1 MMKDRLSDLPLTK
14 KLLVSPFTVLLLLIV
29 FGVVAYAS
37 FAKQQSALD
46 DIFKNR
52 FKRSQTVATAIVDVT
67 GIHAKVAEMYN
78 SAKELEEMQKRTQE
92 KNGSATAGGVG
103 TGANSAVDESRKKII
118 SSFQEIAA
126 AVEEAGKSAAVTK
139 EEKDLFLQAKEDS
152 AKYSGILTQVVET
165 ISQKG
170 ASEAAS
176 ELGQSETAYS
186 VVNQDFYALFHLE
199 DKLSQ
204 MQYASAGATYKIALG
219 VMALILAVAV
229 VLSVIVSAFMKSL
242 ILSPINK
249 TVEVIEKVAE
259 GDLTKR
265 IAVSS
270 SDEIGEMAVHFN
282 EFADKLKEAIA
293 HVAASSNDV
302 AAAAN
307 TLEDATEQMASG
319 VKEAALQVDTVAAAS
334 EEMSKT
340 SSEIAQNCVAAVK
353 SAEAA
358 GASVNTGETIIKETI
373 AVMNRINNRVKESA
387 EIIRSLGARSDQ
399 IGEIVGLIN
408 DVADQTN
415 LLALNAAIEA
425 ARAGEHGR
433 GFAVVA
439 DEVRKLAERTGNA
452 TREITETIR
461 AMQVETKKA
470 VSSMEEGV
478 TEVGVGTTEAAK
490 SGEALKEILL
500 QIGKVT
506 GEINQIAVASE
517 EETATTN
524 EIASSIQQISAVMQ
538 GTAQKIQEN
547 SSASSQLAGLSKGL
561 QTLVGQFRIDE
572 DESAENRFGA
582 GENRLTLEEERFAV
596 EEEMGGEG

>member
-1 MMKDRLSDLPLTK
+1 MIKDRLSDLQLTK

-29 FGVVAYAS
+29 FGVVTYAS
-37 FAKQQSALD
+37 FSRQQSALD
-46 DIFKNR
+46 DIYKNR
-52 FKRSQTVATAIVDVT
+52 FKRSQTLSSAIVDLTAVRT
-67 GIHAKVAEMYN
+67 RVSEMYN
-78 SAKELEEMQKRTQE
+78 TSREIEDLQKQ
-92 KNGSATAGGVG
+92 KGSETEAPAPDASKGGSDLAIEQSGKQVLSSLQRIADAIAG
-103 TGANSAVDESRKKII
+103 
-118 SSFQEIAA
+118 
-126 AVEEAGKSAAVTK
+126 AGKLSAMQK
-139 EEKDLFLQAKEDS
+139 EEKAAFLQAKED
-152 AKYSGILTQVVET
+152 ADKYSAALQKFFEKLAA
-165 ISQKG
+165 KG

-176 ELGQSETAYS
+176 DLGASESFYNALGPDLYS
-186 VVNQDFYALFHLE
+186 LVRLE
-199 DKLSQ
+199 DRLSEQ
-204 MQYASAGATYKIALG
+204 QYASAGATYKIALG

-561 QTLVGQFRIDE
+561 QTLVRQFRIDE
-572 DESAENRFGA
+572 DESAENRFDA